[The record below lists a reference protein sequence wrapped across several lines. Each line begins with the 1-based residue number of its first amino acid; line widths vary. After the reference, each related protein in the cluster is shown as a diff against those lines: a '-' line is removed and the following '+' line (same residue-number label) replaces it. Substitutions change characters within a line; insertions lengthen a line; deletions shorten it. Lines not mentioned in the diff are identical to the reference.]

1 MEIIRQYGINDDKR
15 KLYNLTQTQDLALTE
30 LVGQRIEIKSY
41 VLYGTMN
48 SEGNPVQVLKL
59 ELDDGK
65 IAATTSA
72 AFIRGFC
79 DFLDVMG
86 SDEMTECEITQRLS
100 KQGRKYIAFKA

>member
-1 MEIIRQYGINDDKR
+1 MEIIRQYGINDNKR
-15 KLYNLTQTQDLALTE
+15 KLYNMTQTQDLVLTE

-41 VLYGTMN
+41 VLYRTMN

-65 IAATTSA
+65 IAVTSSV

-86 SDEMTECEITQRLS
+86 SDEMTECEVTQRLS